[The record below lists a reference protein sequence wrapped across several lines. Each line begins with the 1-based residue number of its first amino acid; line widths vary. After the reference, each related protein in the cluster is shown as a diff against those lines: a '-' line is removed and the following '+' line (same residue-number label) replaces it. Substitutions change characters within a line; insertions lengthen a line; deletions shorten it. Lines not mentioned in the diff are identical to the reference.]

1 MSSTSL
7 LVLATERRNG
17 VAVISFDGDIDI
29 ASVDRLEEAL
39 LAVEGNET
47 IGIVLDFGRLEF
59 IDSTGLHWIERAHR
73 RAALAGRVL
82 AVSNDSRAIKR
93 TFELAGMDPLLNT
106 QAVGG
111 LLERFSSAGENHDP
125 LLPSAR
131 GGNHA

>member
-1 MSSTSL
+1 MSSASL
-7 LVLATERRNG
+7 LVLTTERRNG
-17 VAVISFDGDIDI
+17 VAVISFDGDIDM
-29 ASVDRLEEAL
+29 ASVGHLEEEL
-39 LAVEGNET
+39 VAVEGNET
-47 IGIVLDFGRLEF
+47 TGIVLDFGRLEF

-73 RAALAGRVL
+73 RAVLAGRVL

-93 TFELAGMDPLLNT
+93 TFELAGMGSLLNT

-125 LLPSAR
+125 LSTSPR